1 MWGLG
6 AFGHQGVEKV
16 IEILLA
22 EFTMVMRQTRTAKLS
37 DITPKFV
44 MEGKSPIM
52 MRDNRFDSIC
62 DGSVSNVAA
71 YENRVAPA
79 ARPLH
84 ARRSARSRC
93 RRAAEC

>member
-1 MWGLG
+1 MIDSGVRRGGDMFKAIALGANAVGIGRPYVWGLG

-52 MRDNRFDSIC
+52 MRDNRF
-62 DGSVSNVAA
+62 GFN
-71 YENRVAPA
+71 
-79 ARPLH
+79 L
-84 ARRSARSRC
+84 
-93 RRAAEC
+93 